1 MAMYNKNIQ
10 KSKKTTLRYFTIMV
24 LILFLIATIIAIKIG
39 KKSNNQMS
47 VLKENNYLNRVENE
61 LINQNDEN
69 LISSKYL
76 ITDNTIEKIEEQTKV
91 EDFLK

>member
-76 ITDNTIEKIEEQTKV
+76 ITE
-91 EDFLK
+91 